1 MKQPAKGTAV
11 LIGCFPVYHHGH
23 HELMQE
29 ALARAAAVIV
39 VLGSAFHARTPR
51 DPFTVQEREA
61 MIRLALE
68 EDEQRARVRFVAV
81 RDYYDDNRWAAA
93 VKAAVAALAP
103 ELPITL
109 VLGAGDDVACYERC
123 FPHWRQVVV
132 QPRLELDGRRLRCRL
147 IEGGEDLGACV
158 PRAVSQYLRSW
169 MEGAHFAE
177 LVADQQAIRK
187 MNDEWKDA
195 PYEPIFS
202 TVDAVVTCRGH
213 VLLVKRKA
221 RPGPGLSALPGGFLD
236 PRERLADGAIR
247 ELREETALPMAPEE
261 LRRCLRR
268 VVVFDHPTRSMRGRT
283 ITHAHAFELDA
294 DRLPAVHGT
303 DDAAAADWVPVEK
316 LPAMEDRFFEDH
328 FHILDEFLRLTG
340 L

>member
-1 MKQPAKGTAV
+1 MTKPPAGTAV
-11 LIGCFPVYHHGH
+11 LIGCFPIYHLGH
-23 HELMQE
+23 HDLMRE
-29 ALARAAAVIV
+29 ALARASSVIV

-51 DPFTVQEREA
+51 DPFTAEERIA

-68 EDEQRARVRFVAV
+68 EDERARVRFVPV
-81 RDYYDDNRWAAA
+81 RDYYDDSRWAAA
-93 VKAAVAALAP
+93 VRAAVEAQQPAMPL
-103 ELPITL
+103 TL
-109 VLGAGDDVACYERC
+109 VLGVGDDVACYERC

-132 QPRLELDGRRLRCRL
+132 QPRIQLDGRRLRCRL
-147 IEGGEDLGACV
+147 IESGEDLGASV
-158 PRAVSQYLRSW
+158 PRPVSQYLRGW
-169 MEGAHFAE
+169 MQGAHFAALQE
-177 LVADQQAIRK
+177 DQAAIRK
-187 MNDEWKDA
+187 MMDEWSGA

-236 PRERLADGAIR
+236 PHERLVDGAIR
-247 ELREETALPMAPEE
+247 ELREETGIAIAPEA
-261 LRRCLRR
+261 LRHRLRR
-268 VVVFDHPTRSMRGRT
+268 VVVFDHPSRSMRGRT
-283 ITHAHAFELDA
+283 ITHAHAFELEEE
-294 DRLPAVHGT
+294 RLPVVKGG
-303 DDAAAADWVPVEK
+303 DDAAAADWVPIEK